1 MVNAADIITAFITPT
16 SKAVVADIPTA
27 VDGTSEKPVLPELD
41 YIVPNPEEHQKLLVA
56 MRKACGWDAGMVP
69 TWFKQQADGH
79 RYMAVF
85 YLPNTTTPIG
95 MGGVELQ
102 DFDRQDKDVADLE
115 TGRGCIVS
123 LFLYKQYR
131 GKGYLGKILSI
142 CEEIAREQG
151 KLKVL
156 TIYGL
161 SKAGGYKKFG
171 YTTFKVGIRNYGG
184 ANDWE
189 TQYLEKVL

>member
-1 MVNAADIITAFITPT
+1 MVNAADTTTAFITPT
-16 SKAVVADIPTA
+16 SEAVVADISTA
-27 VDGTSEKPVLPELD
+27 VDGTSEKPVLPDLD
-41 YIVPNPEEHQKLLVA
+41 YI
-56 MRKACGWDAGMVP
+56 VP
-69 TWFKQQADGH
+69 TWFKQQAEGH
-79 RYMAVF
+79 RFMAVF
-85 YLPNTTTPIG
+85 YLPNTTTPVG